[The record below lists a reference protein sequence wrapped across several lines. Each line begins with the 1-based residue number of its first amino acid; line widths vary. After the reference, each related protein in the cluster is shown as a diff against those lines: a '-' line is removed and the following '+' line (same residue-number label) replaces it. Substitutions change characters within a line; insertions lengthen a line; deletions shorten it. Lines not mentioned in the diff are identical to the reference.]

1 MPEGVH
7 RLVASASG
15 APGGGIETVT
25 GVPVRCMNRIER
37 LVGLLAARRPEPAMT
52 VARSVSDVL
61 DDHVVFEV
69 ESIDRMYLNV
79 WQPRLAYGGG
89 VQGFFVGHRGY
100 HYASA
105 ALMDPMTKTFVADI
119 HGFVAARGLQL
130 VGFAKGQ
137 RKDDLAQQFL
147 GKFTQ
152 DEGVLFVGR
161 AQEKAGVW
169 HTQRRYN
176 PATGG
181 SYAWLVRSTAFINFF
196 YFYCVDADFGPFL
209 LKFGTYFPYTA
220 KLCINGNEWARRQA
234 AKAGIRF
241 EPLDNGFA
249 SCQDVPAVQA
259 ICDRLGPDH
268 IDALLRKWLA
278 ILPNPF
284 APEDETAG
292 YRYELSVLQAEFS
305 LTQMLDRPVSG
316 RIFFEQVLHDNLD
329 IGRPDQISLIF
340 NRRIIGKGRS
350 ATPGRFRTR
359 VITEGVVPSLHVDYK
374 NTKIKQYHKEGRALR
389 TETTIN
395 DTRDFRLSKRL
406 TNLPALRQIGFTAN
420 RRLLG
425 VQRLSHNPVR
435 GAQAFTQLT
444 TPIVTEVGTR
454 IPGLRFGD
462 PRVHALL
469 QALLVHR
476 LLPHGF
482 TNRELRTLIA
492 PLLGTTTE
500 HITAGKMTYDLRRLR
515 THGLIARI
523 PRPRRYQVTDTGLA
537 QALLFTRA
545 HDPLRRAG
553 LAETPGP
560 APPAPSRA
568 RAADRAYEKA
578 FNDLA
583 RSAHLA
589 A

>member
-1 MPEGVH
+1 
-7 RLVASASG
+7 
-15 APGGGIETVT
+15 
-25 GVPVRCMNRIER
+25 
-37 LVGLLAARRPEPAMT
+37 MT
-52 VARSVSDVL
+52 VARSVADVL

-100 HYASA
+100 HYAST

-119 HGFVAARGLQL
+119 HGFVAARGLEL

-137 RKDDLAQQFL
+137 RKDDLAQEFL
-147 GKFTQ
+147 AKFSAE
-152 DEGVLFVGR
+152 EGVLFVGR

-169 HTQRRYN
+169 RTQRRYN

-181 SYAWLVRSTAFINFF
+181 SYAWLVRSSAFINFF
-196 YFYCVDADFGPFL
+196 YFYCVDADFGPFFI
-209 LKFGTYFPYTA
+209 KFSTYFPYTA
-220 KLCINGNEWARRQA
+220 KLCLNGNEWAKRQA
-234 AKAGIRF
+234 AKAGIGF
-241 EPLDNGFA
+241 TPLDNGFA
-249 SCQDVPAVQA
+249 AIDDPADVARVQQ
-259 ICDRLGPDH
+259 ICDSLGPEQ
-268 IDALLRKWLA
+268 IDALLRKWLR

-284 APEDETAG
+284 TDADEAAG
-292 YRYELSVLQAEFS
+292 YRYELSILQAEFS

-329 IGRPDQISLIF
+329 IGRPDQVSLVF
-340 NRRIIGKGRS
+340 NRRIIGKGRNK
-350 ATPGRFRTR
+350 TPGRFRTR
-359 VITEGVVPSLHVDYK
+359 VITDGVIPSLHVDYK
-374 NTKIKQYHKEGRALR
+374 NTKIKQYHKQGRALR

-395 DTRDFRLSKRL
+395 DTHDFGLSKRL
-406 TNLPALRQIGFTAN
+406 TSLPALRQLGFTAN

-425 VQRLSHNPVR
+425 VQTISHDPIR
-435 GAQAFTQLT
+435 GAQAFTDLT
-444 TPIVTEVGTR
+444 TPIVTEVGTH

-462 PRVHALL
+462 TRVHALL
-469 QALLVHR
+469 RALLIHR

-500 HITAGKMTYDLRRLR
+500 HITAGKMTHDLRRLR
-515 THGLIARI
+515 AHGLITRI
-523 PRPRRYQVTDTGLA
+523 THTRRYQVTDTGL
-537 QALLFTRA
+537 QHALLFTHA
-545 HDPLRRAG
+545 HDHLLRTG
-553 LAETPGP
+553 LAEITDPD
-560 APPAPSRA
+560 PPARSRL
-568 RAADRAYEKA
+568 RAADRAYQAA

>member
-1 MPEGVH
+1 
-7 RLVASASG
+7 
-15 APGGGIETVT
+15 
-25 GVPVRCMNRIER
+25 MNRAER

-52 VARSVSDVL
+52 VARSVVDVL
-61 DDHVVFEV
+61 TDHTVFEV

-100 HYASA
+100 HYAST

-119 HGFVAARGLQL
+119 HGFVAARGLEL
-130 VGFAKGQ
+130 VHFAKGQ
-137 RKDDLAQQFL
+137 RKDDVAQEFLAR
-147 GKFTQ
+147 FTEP
-152 DEGVLFVGR
+152 EGVLFVGR

-169 HTQRRYN
+169 RTQRRYN
-176 PATGG
+176 PVTGG
-181 SYAWLVRSTAFINFF
+181 SYAWLVRSSAFINFF
-196 YFYCVDADFGPFL
+196 YFYCVDADFGPFF
-209 LKFGTYFPYTA
+209 LKFSTYFPYTA
-220 KLCINGNEWARRQA
+220 KLCINGNEWAKRQA
-234 AKAGIRF
+234 AKAGIGF

-249 SCQDVPAVQA
+249 AVDDVPAVQA
-259 ICDRLGPDH
+259 ICDSLGPTH

-284 APEDETAG
+284 TPEDETAG
-292 YRYELSVLQAEFS
+292 YRYELSILQAEFS

-329 IGRPDQISLIF
+329 IGRPDQVSLVF
-340 NRRIIGKGRS
+340 NRRIIGKGRNK
-350 ATPGRFRTR
+350 TPGRFRTR
-359 VITEGVVPSLHVDYK
+359 VITDGVIPSLHVDYK
-374 NTKIKQYHKEGRALR
+374 NTKIKQYHKQGRALR

-395 DTRDFRLSKRL
+395 DTHDFGLSKRL
-406 TNLPALRQIGFTAN
+406 TSLPALRQLGFTAN

-425 VQRLSHNPVR
+425 VQTISHDPIR
-435 GAQAFTQLT
+435 GAQAFTDLT
-444 TPIVTEVGTR
+444 TPIVTEVGTH

-462 PRVHALL
+462 TRVHALL
-469 QALLVHR
+469 RALLIHR

-515 THGLIARI
+515 AHGLITRI
-523 PRPRRYQVTDTGLA
+523 PHTRRYQVTDTGL
-537 QALLFTRA
+537 QHALLFTHA
-545 HDPLRRAG
+545 HDHLLRTG
-553 LAETPGP
+553 LAEITDPD
-560 APPAPSRA
+560 PPARSRL
-568 RAADRAYEKA
+568 RAADRAYQAA

>member
-1 MPEGVH
+1 
-7 RLVASASG
+7 
-15 APGGGIETVT
+15 
-25 GVPVRCMNRIER
+25 MNRFER
-37 LVGLLAARRPEPAMT
+37 LVGLLAARRPEPTMT
-52 VARSVSDVL
+52 VARSVADVL

-100 HYASA
+100 HYAST

-196 YFYCVDADFGPFL
+196 YFYCVDADFGPFF

-220 KLCINGNEWARRQA
+220 KLCINGNEWAKRQA
-234 AKAGIRF
+234 AKARIGF
-241 EPLDNGFA
+241 TPLDNGFA
-249 SCQDVPAVQA
+249 ACDDVPAVQR
-259 ICDRLGPDH
+259 ICDSLGPEH
-268 IDALLRKWLA
+268 IDALLRKWLR

-284 APEDETAG
+284 TDDDEAAG
-292 YRYELSVLQAEFS
+292 YRYELSILQAEFS

-329 IGRPDQISLIF
+329 IGRPDQVSLVF
-340 NRRIIGKGRS
+340 DRRIRRKGRHP
-350 ATPGRFRTR
+350 TPSRFRTR
-359 VITEGVVPSLHVDYK
+359 VITTGVVPSLHVDYK
-374 NTKIKQYHKEGRALR
+374 NAKIKQYHKEGRALR

-395 DTRDFRLSKRL
+395 DTRDFGFSKRL
-406 TNLPALRQIGFTAN
+406 TNLTALRQIGFTAN

-425 VQRLSHNPVR
+425 VQRISHDPIR
-435 GAQAFTQLT
+435 GARAFTELT
-444 TPIVTEVGTR
+444 TPILTDTGTR

-462 PRVHALL
+462 ARVHALL
-469 QALLVHR
+469 QALLIHR

-500 HITAGKMTYDLRRLR
+500 DITAGKMTYDLRRLR
-515 THGLIARI
+515 AHGLIARI
-523 PRPRRYQVTDTGLA
+523 PRTRRYQITDTGL
-537 QALLFTRA
+537 QHALLFTHA
-545 HDPLRRAG
+545 HDHLLRTG
-553 LAETPGP
+553 LAEITDPD
-560 APPAPSRA
+560 PPLPTRL
-568 RAADRAYEKA
+568 RAAHRAYQTA
-578 FNDLA
+578 FDDLA
-583 RSAHLA
+583 HYAHLA

>member
-1 MPEGVH
+1 
-7 RLVASASG
+7 
-15 APGGGIETVT
+15 
-25 GVPVRCMNRIER
+25 MNRAEG

-52 VARSVSDVL
+52 VARSVVDVL
-61 DDHVVFEV
+61 TDHTVFEV

-100 HYASA
+100 HYAST
-105 ALMDPMTKTFVADI
+105 ALMDPMTKGVGAGI
-119 HGFVAARGLQL
+119 PGFGAAGGLEL
-130 VGFAKGQ
+130 VSFAKGQ

-147 GKFTQ
+147 ARFT
-152 DEGVLFVGR
+152 DAEGVLFVGR

-169 HTQRRYN
+169 RTQRRN
-176 PATGG
+176 SPSTGG

-196 YFYCVDADFGPFL
+196 YFYCVDADFGPFF
-209 LKFGTYFPYTA
+209 LKFSTYFPYTP
-220 KLCINGNEWARRQA
+220 KLCINGNEWAKRQA
-234 AKAGIRF
+234 AKAGIQF

-249 SCQDVPAVQA
+249 SFDDPADVARVQE
-259 ICDRLGPDH
+259 ICDSLGPEH
-268 IDALLRKWLA
+268 IDARLRKWLA
-278 ILPNPF
+278 ILPHPF

-292 YRYELSVLQAEFS
+292 YRYELSILQAEFS
-305 LTQMLDRPVSG
+305 LTQMLDRPVAG

-340 NRRIIGKGRS
+340 NRRINPKSRS

-359 VITEGVVPSLHVDYK
+359 VITDGGVPSLHVDYK

-395 DTRDFRLSKRL
+395 DTREFGLSKRL

-425 VQRLSHNPVR
+425 VQRLSHDPIH
-435 GAQAFTQLT
+435 GARAFTALT
-444 TPIVTEVGTR
+444 APIVTDTGAR

-462 PRVHALL
+462 VRAHALL
-469 QALLVHR
+469 QALLIHR
-476 LLPHGF
+476 LLPYGF
-482 TNRELRTLIA
+482 TNRELRALVA
-492 PLLGTTTE
+492 FLLGTTIE

-523 PRPRRYQVTDTGLA
+523 PRTRRYQITDTGLGR
-537 QALLFTRA
+537 ALLFPHA
-545 HDPLRRAG
+545 HDHLLRTG
-553 LAETPGP
+553 LAEIPDP
-560 APPAPSRA
+560 DPPAPSRL
-568 RAADRAYEKA
+568 RAAHRAYQTA
-578 FNDLA
+578 FDDLA
-583 RSAHLA
+583 RYAHLA